1 VGLHAIILAGGSGT
15 RFWPLSR
22 ELAPKQ
28 MLTVFGDD
36 SLVVDALNRAQQVVG
51 DEGHMHL
58 VVGATLI
65 DELRNHLLSHEV
77 WGSADLN
84 YIIEPAARNTAPAL
98 ALAAAV
104 VMADDPDAVIIMLP
118 SDHLTEGG
126 ERWIATMNVAIDAAA
141 DGSLVTVG
149 LYPTSPETGFGYIQA
164 RGQAE
169 GQPGDQADIAVPTA
183 LPVKRFVEKPNYA
196 DAKRY
201 VQHGNYYWNSGMLV
215 ARADAILQQLLDV
228 HTNNPT
234 SSDAA
239 KNDVIVATARAIA
252 ANSDDGAGLQ
262 AFTALPKVPF
272 DKAVLELSSKVKVV
286 PTCIDWSDVGSLLSL
301 EALQGANERG
311 TRVIGQ
317 GIDLDSHNTLNYS
330 DSRLVA
336 TLGLS
341 DTVVVD
347 TADATLIAARD
358 RVQDVREIVREL
370 HRRGVPEIRQSQTS
384 LRPWGSWTMLTRGTG
399 YQVKEIEVIAGA
411 SLSMQKHQQRSEH
424 WIVIAGMADVEIDG
438 QQQMVGAGQSVFIP
452 VGVLHRLSNAGTE
465 PLRIVEVAVGDY
477 LGEDDIER
485 FDDQYGRDT

>member
-1 VGLHAIILAGGSGT
+1 MSLHAIILAGGSGT

-28 MLTVFGDD
+28 MLTVFGND
-36 SLVVDALNRAQQVVG
+36 SLVVDALNRAAQLTG
-51 DEGHMHL
+51 DAGQIHL
-58 VVGATLI
+58 VVGTALL
-65 DELRNHLLSHEV
+65 DELRNHLLSHKV

-84 YIIEPAARNTAPAL
+84 YIVEPAARNTAPAL
-98 ALAAAV
+98 ALAATV

-118 SDHLTEGG
+118 SDHLTEDG
-126 ERWIATMNVAIDAAA
+126 ERWIATMNAAIDAAA
-141 DGSLVTVG
+141 DGSLVTIG
-149 LYPTSPETGFGYIQA
+149 LQPTSPETGFGYIQA
-164 RGQAE
+164 RGQAVS
-169 GQPGDQADIAVPTA
+169 QADIAMPTA
-183 LPVKRFVEKPNYA
+183 LPVKRFVEKPDHA

-228 HTNNPT
+228 HTNNPA

-252 ANSDDGAGLQ
+252 ANSDDGAALQ
-262 AFTALPKVPF
+262 AFAALPKVPF

-317 GIDLDSHNTLNYS
+317 GIDIDSHNTLNYS
-330 DSRLVA
+330 DSRMVA
-336 TLGLS
+336 TLGLT
-341 DTVVVD
+341 DTIVVD
-347 TADATLIAARD
+347 TADATLVAARD
-358 RVQDVREIVREL
+358 RVQDVREIVDEL
-370 HRRGVPEIRQSQTS
+370 HKRGASEARQSQTS

-399 YQVKEIEVIAGA
+399 YQVKEIEVIVGA

-424 WIVIAGMADVEIDG
+424 WIVIAGNADVEIDG

-485 FDDQYGRDT
+485 FDDKYGRDT